1 MWSLRKGPKTQVSNQ
16 YWVDYELWPR
26 FVDLASELVT
36 DTSTVTE
43 TETYTATN
51 TVTFNVRV
59 KSLFH

>member
-1 MWSLRKGPKTQVSNQ
+1 MVAQERTEDPGIKSVK
-16 YWVDYELWPR
+16 VDYELWPR

-59 KSLFH
+59 KTLFH